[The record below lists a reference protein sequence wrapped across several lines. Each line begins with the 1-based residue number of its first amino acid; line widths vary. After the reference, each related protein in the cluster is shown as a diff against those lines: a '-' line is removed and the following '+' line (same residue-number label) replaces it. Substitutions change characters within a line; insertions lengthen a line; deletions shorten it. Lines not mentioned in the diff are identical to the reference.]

1 MIVSTMQAVLDET
14 ITSQQLQ
21 DHYLYLVRDQEVILY
36 ISQALNPVERLE
48 SHIGLRWR
56 RSKSPF
62 GELFERN
69 RPGSLEWKVELY
81 RLADCADLLAQC
93 IMPELPSYTLE
104 LYYYPERQAGSI
116 TWAQQALIRHYQPCL
131 NDRSNPNPTPLPER
145 YKRQPGTS
153 SIYLPPVE

>member
-36 ISQALNPVERLE
+36 IGQALNPVERLE

-81 RLADCADLLAQC
+81 RLADCADLLAQY
-93 IMPELPSYTLE
+93 IMPELPSYTLAVVCGRGRKCGRMRGKE
-104 LYYYPERQAGSI
+104 AGRQ
-116 TWAQQALIRHYQPCL
+116 
-131 NDRSNPNPTPLPER
+131 
-145 YKRQPGTS
+145 
-153 SIYLPPVE
+153 